1 MKRRLKFVLVLF
13 ALLLVFA
20 QPASAAELPQAV
32 NTIETSATGVVTVDP
47 DVVQLSLTIRTE
59 EESAAL
65 SQENNANAVNKAID
79 VLIGEGLNKNDIKTT
94 NYSTY
99 SYTKTDNDKTVNAIT
114 VYSTISGLEVS
125 FKELD
130 KVGEMLDK
138 LANISEVNVNSVNY
152 SIEDPANY
160 KKQVIASAIAEA
172 KQNIL
177 YSAEA
182 LGVKLDKLNYLT
194 INFNSNSGY
203 QTFPRI
209 PVALKDSS
217 ISQPQNPDKITIS
230 ATAIMS
236 YLIQQ

>member
-1 MKRRLKFVLVLF
+1 
-13 ALLLVFA
+13 
-20 QPASAAELPQAV
+20 
-32 NTIETSATGVVTVDP
+32 
-47 DVVQLSLTIRTE
+47 
-59 EESAAL
+59 
-65 SQENNANAVNKAID
+65 
-79 VLIGEGLNKNDIKTT
+79 
-94 NYSTY
+94 
-99 SYTKTDNDKTVNAIT
+99 
-114 VYSTISGLEVS
+114 
-125 FKELD
+125 